1 MLSGHVIPWN
11 ERAMEKG
18 LRQGREEG
26 RLEGR
31 QEGLREGLLEGRAEL
46 ARSTLERQLTRRF
59 GPLPPEAVDRIHQAA
74 LPPLETWLDRIIDA
88 PSMQAVFEE
97 H

>member
-1 MLSGHVIPWN
+1 MLSGHVISWN

-26 RLEGR
+26 
-31 QEGLREGLLEGRAEL
+31 LREGLVEGRTEL
-46 ARSTLERQLTRRF
+46 ARSTLERLLTRRF
-59 GPLPPEAVDRIHQAA
+59 GPLHPEAVDRIHQTA
-74 LPPLETWLDRIIDA
+74 LPQLETWLDRIIDA
-88 PSMQAVFEE
+88 PSMRAVFEE